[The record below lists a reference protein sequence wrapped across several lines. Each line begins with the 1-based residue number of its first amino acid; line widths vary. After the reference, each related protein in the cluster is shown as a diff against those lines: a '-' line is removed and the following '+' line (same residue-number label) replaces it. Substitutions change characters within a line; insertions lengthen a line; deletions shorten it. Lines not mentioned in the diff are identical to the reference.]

1 MSMAVS
7 VSLFVYLCVRGLPAN
22 KIDSLHKVTISINPD
37 HSI

>member
-22 KIDSLHKVTISINPD
+22 KSDALHKLTLSI
-37 HSI
+37 